1 MLVVNDLLL
10 EGTMGREE
18 KERTPRKENNNNGRA
33 QWRGVY
39 PSDHSIRSALLVAC
53 LVDRQTDISFLWS
66 R

>member
-18 KERTPRKENNNNGRA
+18 KERTSRKENNNNRRA